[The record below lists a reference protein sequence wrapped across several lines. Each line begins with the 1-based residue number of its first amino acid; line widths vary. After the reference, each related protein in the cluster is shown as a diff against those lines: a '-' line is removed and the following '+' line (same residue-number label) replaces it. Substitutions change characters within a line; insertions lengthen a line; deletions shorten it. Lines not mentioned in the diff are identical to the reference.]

1 MRLRVGRQRDCDM
14 GGSRFTLSDV
24 GWLLLVGALL
34 PLVIIL
40 LGLPIVGV
48 VRLLFVHG

>member
-1 MRLRVGRQRDCDM
+1 MA
-14 GGSRFTLSDV
+14 GSRFTLSDV
-24 GWLLLVGALL
+24 GWLLLVGGLL

-40 LGLPIVGV
+40 LGLPIVGL